1 MAASSALIC
10 RSRTSGFGETVC
22 GLEKGNAMH
31 NAANNTELCMVRTI
45 AQKARSVFLGGL
57 EPPGQILSKA
67 HYYGSPT
74 SWGFVGY
81 TEAIHFDGLSATR
94 TCAIYGPESGL
105 WEVPNRGA
113 GRAHCCGSE
122 TGPKRFPFGRNPPAR
137 RKFGRIC
144 SFSLLEIAP

>member
-74 SWGFVGY
+74 SWRFVGY
-81 TEAIHFDGLSATR
+81 TEAIHFDGLSPFRPCGRDLVEFFNSTGWAFELTR
-94 TCAIYGPESGL
+94 
-105 WEVPNRGA
+105 WRG
-113 GRAHCCGSE
+113 GRYRVRRTRHCWS
-122 TGPKRFPFGRNPPAR
+122 R
-137 RKFGRIC
+137 
-144 SFSLLEIAP
+144 

>member
-31 NAANNTELCMVRTI
+31 NAANNMELCMVRTI

-67 HYYGSPT
+67 HYYVSPT
-74 SWGFVGY
+74 SWRFVGY
-81 TEAIHFDGLSATR
+81 TEAIHFDGLSLALIGNASGR
-94 TCAIYGPESGL
+94 TGGKGERLGP
-105 WEVPNRGA
+105 R
-113 GRAHCCGSE
+113 
-122 TGPKRFPFGRNPPAR
+122 RFR
-137 RKFGRIC
+137 
-144 SFSLLEIAP
+144 

>member
-45 AQKARSVFLGGL
+45 AQKARRVFLGGL

-74 SWGFVGY
+74 SWRFVGY
-81 TEAIHFDGLSATR
+81 TEAIHFDGLSPTLP
-94 TCAIYGPESGL
+94 CAIYGPET
-105 WEVPNRGA
+105 
-113 GRAHCCGSE
+113 GRWDCDLKAVG
-122 TGPKRFPFGRNPPAR
+122 T
-137 RKFGRIC
+137 IV
-144 SFSLLEIAP
+144 